1 MNRVKSVITNIWN
14 NIKSVLTSIWNTI
27 SSVASNVWNRIAS
40 IISNVANTIRSAV
53 SNAANFM
60 KNTFTSAINT
70 VKNLF
75 NGLWNAIKAPLD
87 KVVNGIKEKVQK
99 AKNFLSDLNPFKRH
113 SPSLVD
119 NVIAGVK
126 VIKDTY
132 QSIGDIRITP
142 PQIGHLSAGRIDVA
156 AAFSDNVGGGGT
168 TYNAPLVNVENMHV
182 RDESDVRNISREL
195 FNLQRHHDR
204 AQGGR

>member
-1 MNRVKSVITNIWN
+1 MNRVKSVITSVWN
-14 NIKSVLTSIWNTI
+14 NIKSVLTSIWNSI
-27 SSVASNVWNRIAS
+27 SSVASSVWNRISS
-40 IISNVANTIRSAV
+40 IISNVTNTIRNKV
-53 SNAANFM
+53 SDAANFM
-60 KNTFTSAINT
+60 RNTFTSAIDK
-70 VKNLF
+70 VKSVF
-75 NGLWNAIKAPLD
+75 SGLWDSIKRSLD
-87 KVVNGIKEKVQK
+87 KVVDGIKEKVGK
-99 AKNFLSDLNPFKRH
+99 AKEFLSDLNPFKRH

-132 QSIGDIRITP
+132 KSIGDIRITP
-142 PQIGHLSAGRIDVA
+142 PQIGHLSAGRIDVT

-182 RDESDVRNISREL
+182 RDESDIRNISREL

-204 AQGGR
+204 ARGGR